1 MSFVH
6 FSIDEVLA
14 EEKEGKM
21 EANLQKFLLANIQIL
36 IHWNSG
42 RAGHSSLADGG
53 FLAWVLY

>member
-53 FLAWVLY
+53 FLA